1 MTTETVIAKIQLR
14 RGDFDDLPVLDEAE
28 LGYATDANRLFI
40 GNKKFTFRGDGVTR
54 EFFLR
59 DASIIPSQIRVAIDD
74 EIVYDTDIMA
84 EGLHAS
90 APGVSPEEINYV
102 QTIEGSKIL
111 FARAPGSESEISVYC
126 NSEIKVNKQHPEKIA
141 VMLDVTGDVMQNTNI
156 SWDVLR
162 FNTAKMTYS
171 YKAGEELVIGEALFI
186 TNGPGPNP
194 TIKVRNSATD
204 DFITFMGVI
213 DENDRFHVTYMNN
226 TAPANLFYSLE
237 LWNTI

>member
-14 RGDFDDLPVLDEAE
+14 RGDFDDLPVLGEAE
-28 LGYATDANRLFI
+28 LGYATDAHRLFI
-40 GNKKFTFRGDGVTR
+40 GNKDFTFRGDGVTR

-59 DASIIPSQIRVAIDD
+59 DASIIPSQIRVSIDD

-90 APGVSPEEINYV
+90 GPGVSPEEINYI
-102 QTIEGSKIL
+102 QSIEGSRIL
-111 FARAPGSESEISVYC
+111 FARPPGNESIITVSC
-126 NSEIKVNKQHPEKIA
+126 NSEIKVNKQQPEKIA
-141 VMLDVTGDVMQNTNI
+141 VHLGITGDVVEKTNI

-162 FNTAKMTYS
+162 YNTAKMTYS
-171 YKAGEELVIGEALFI
+171 YKAGEELVVGEVFFI

-194 TIKVRNSATD
+194 TVKVKNSATD
-204 DFITFMGVI
+204 DLVFFTGFI
-213 DENDRFHVTYMNN
+213 EEERFHVGYLNN

>member
-28 LGYATDANRLFI
+28 LGYATDAHRLFI

-59 DASIIPSQIRVAIDD
+59 DASIIPSQIRVSIDD
-74 EIVYDTDIMA
+74 EIVYDTDVMA

-90 APGVSPEEINYV
+90 APGVTPEEINYI
-102 QTIEGSKIL
+102 QTIEGSRIL
-111 FARAPGSESEISVYC
+111 FARPPGNDSVITISC
-126 NSEIKVNKQHPEKIA
+126 NSEIKVNQQQQQKNVVH
-141 VMLDVTGDVMQNTNI
+141 LDITSDIITKTNI
-156 SWDVLR
+156 SWNVLR
-162 FNTAKMTYS
+162 YNTAKMTYS
-171 YKAGEELVIGEALFI
+171 YKAGEELVVGEAFFI

-194 TIKVRNSATD
+194 TIKVKNSATD
-204 DFITFMGVI
+204 DFITFMGIVE
-213 DENDRFHVTYMNN
+213 DEQFYVTYINN